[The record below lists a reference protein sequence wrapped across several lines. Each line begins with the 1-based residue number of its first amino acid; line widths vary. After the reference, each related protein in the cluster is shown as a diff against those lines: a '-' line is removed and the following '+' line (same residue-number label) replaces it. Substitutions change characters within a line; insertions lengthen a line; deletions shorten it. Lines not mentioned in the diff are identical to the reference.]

1 VLVAVCLHDSQAEK
15 KCPEKCPSFTSPVCA
30 KGQDIPPKTFKNSC
44 EMGIY
49 TCKNNV
55 RKFAEIDA
63 PTDAS
68 TTTHS
73 HHCTLN
79 ILPLQRH
86 HFPCHPSQLST
97 NYTLFIQNFFPPF
110 SLSETLPPLPLLPLT
125 LLAPLSY
132 PSPPPKL
139 FLLPPFPS
147 NLTHKTHNV
156 NSPTNGNAIFL
167 LVTSACRSLIANV
180 VSHSGI
186 FRTHA
191 GALHL
196 TSTPLHPIH
205 K

>member
-1 VLVAVCLHDSQAEK
+1 MKSFLVLTLVVLVAVCLHDSLAEK

-79 ILPLQRH
+79 ILPLTPYSNATISH
-86 HFPCHPSQLST
+86 VILPNSPPTTPYSSKTALTHLHPQKPSRL
-97 NYTLFIQNFFPPF
+97 YPF
-110 SLSETLPPLPLLPLT
+110 SRT
-125 LLAPLSY
+125 
-132 PSPPPKL
+132 
-139 FLLPPFPS
+139 PF
-147 NLTHKTHNV
+147 
-156 NSPTNGNAIFL
+156 
-167 LVTSACRSLIANV
+167 
-180 VSHSGI
+180 
-186 FRTHA
+186 
-191 GALHL
+191 
-196 TSTPLHPIH
+196 
-205 K
+205 